1 MMALLDLL
9 LALAAFIGHTAIAV
23 YLFNRLHAISWPR
36 PIVKL
41 LDRLIVL
48 LAALVVLVFIYRSV
62 NEGCFAVDWRS
73 GALDSQGLWLGYV
86 ALSWIAAVLV
96 IPLWIVPKA
105 LSRVPAALVA
115 NDTRIVDLAQCVQHP
130 VEGLS
135 ARLLMALP
143 GNEVL
148 KLHIQQKT
156 LRLPRLPAELE
167 GTTIAHLSDL
177 HMTGDLTAG
186 FYEQI
191 VAETNALKP
200 DLILITGDILE
211 EHCCLP
217 WGPKVLSKLRAKFGT
232 YFILGNHEQRLQ
244 DVRPLRAALEKVG
257 LIDVGGWSGRAMIY
271 GNEVLLAGTELPWF
285 GQAPDCP
292 PPGEDGTFRILLSH
306 SPDQIEWAKRHAF
319 DLMLAGHNHG
329 GQIRLPWLGALIV
342 PSRYG
347 CRYAAG
353 VFDEPPTLLHVTR
366 GISGDH
372 LVRLNCPPELALLV
386 LTR

>member
-1 MMALLDLL
+1 MMALADFL
-9 LALAAFIGHTAIAV
+9 LALAAFVGHTAIAV
-23 YLFNRLHAISWPR
+23 YVFNRLHAVSWPR
-36 PIVKL
+36 RLVKL

-48 LAALVVLVFIYRSV
+48 LAALIVLLFLYQSIQ
-62 NEGCFAVDWRS
+62 EGRF
-73 GALDSQGLWLGYV
+73 ALDWKSGFLDLQGLWLGYA
-86 ALSWIAAVLV
+86 ALSWISAALV
-96 IPLWIVPKA
+96 VPLWIVPKA
-105 LSRVPAALVA
+105 LSRLPAALAA
-115 NDTRIVDLAQCVQHP
+115 NDTRIVDLAQRVQRP
-130 VEGLS
+130 LEGLS
-135 ARLLMALP
+135 SRILSAVP
-143 GNEVL
+143 GNEIL

-156 LRLPRLPAELE
+156 LRLPRLPAELN
-167 GTTIAHLSDL
+167 GVTVAHLSDL

-186 FYEQI
+186 FYEQV
-191 VAETNALKP
+191 VAETNALEP

-217 WGPKVLSKLRAKFGT
+217 WGPQVLGNLRGRFGT
-232 YFILGNHEQRLQ
+232 YFILGNHEQRLR
-244 DVRPLRAALEKVG
+244 DVRPLRTALENAG
-257 LIDVGGWSGRAMIY
+257 LVDLGSRCQRVAIRGV
-271 GNEVLLAGTELPWF
+271 ELLLAGTELPWF

-292 PPGEDGTFRILLSH
+292 PASEGGPFRVLLSH
-306 SPDQIEWAKRHAF
+306 SPDQIEWGKRNAF

-347 CRYAAG
+347 FRYASG

-372 LVRLNCPPELALLV
+372 LIRLNCPPELALLV